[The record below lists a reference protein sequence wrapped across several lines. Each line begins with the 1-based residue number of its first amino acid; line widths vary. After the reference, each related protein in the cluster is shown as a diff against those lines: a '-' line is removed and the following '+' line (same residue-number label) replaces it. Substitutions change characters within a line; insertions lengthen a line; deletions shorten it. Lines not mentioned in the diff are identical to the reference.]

1 MSRFSHAVAAQRRC
15 IMHISMAFAMT
26 HRRRSQLHGCWD
38 VPQHQLRRQAPR
50 GEQAGRRRGCQ
61 RHDMVRMFQHHKG
74 RLQGVG
80 MVEAGVET
88 ADRCY
93 AVCSVRTHDQRALLR
108 CTSPGEFA
116 FHKRTAW
123 SADADASTSLP
134 INATSLTQS
143 VCPSKVA
150 SGLSSAPPT
159 LHL

>member
-1 MSRFSHAVAAQRRC
+1 VLSPHAWPAC
-15 IMHISMAFAMT
+15 
-26 HRRRSQLHGCWD
+26 D
-38 VPQHQLRRQAPR
+38 
-50 GEQAGRRRGCQ
+50 
-61 RHDMVRMFQHHKG
+61 
-74 RLQGVG
+74 
-80 MVEAGVET
+80 
-88 ADRCY
+88 
-93 AVCSVRTHDQRALLR
+93 LLL

-159 LHL
+159 PHLEMLTSGLSRVKARYNSLFVCINLG